1 MDYHILHF
9 IQDILRQICGVYL
22 VLLLANPPV
31 SENSPLIKSCKV
43 VTLYHVFISR
53 FGHVSNCSKYT
64 EDIVT

>member
-43 VTLYHVFISR
+43 MLSHYIMYLLVDLVMYR
-53 FGHVSNCSKYT
+53 
-64 EDIVT
+64 IVVNIRKI